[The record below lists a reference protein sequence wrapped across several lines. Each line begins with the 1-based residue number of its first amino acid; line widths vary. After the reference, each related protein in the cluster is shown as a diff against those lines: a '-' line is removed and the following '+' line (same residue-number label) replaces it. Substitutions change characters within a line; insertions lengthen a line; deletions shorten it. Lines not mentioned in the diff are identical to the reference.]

1 MKKIILLI
9 SIFLIALSML
19 SAAAGD
25 PLVAGTDVSGNS
37 QVSDTL
43 KIILEPTAAEN
54 QHIWVGFTSSKVE
67 SSSEDAE
74 NKTFQNDEFTL
85 SMGTTEETKATASN
99 GVDTLFI
106 SAQFAYSGNAHIKL
120 SGKALSGANKSSGTD
135 YIGYTITH
143 QNNNTLLYLD
153 VDASD
158 EGNIFTDDVPNY
170 AISHQPTDPA
180 SWVNVYSVPLKITTD
195 PIGSDIT
202 ATSFEAEITA
212 TVISGD

>member
-1 MKKIILLI
+1 MKKIISLI

-25 PLVAGTDVSGNS
+25 PLKPGSDVSETS

-67 SSSEDAE
+67 SSNEDAE

-106 SAQFAYSGNAHIKL
+106 SAQFAYSGYAHIKL
-120 SGKALSGANKSSGTD
+120 SGKALSGANTSGGTD

-143 QNNNTLLYLD
+143 QNKNTLYLD

-158 EGNIFTDDVPNY
+158 KGNIVTDDVPNY

-180 SWVNVYSVPLKITTD
+180 SWVNVYSEPLKITTD
-195 PIGSDIT
+195 TIGSDIT